1 MKLLLSLFKS
11 YKIAGQ
17 FQRARRLFLARR
29 WEEALAHFEKAAL
42 RDRHYTF
49 ESGLLRQSIWTYI
62 GRAQYNLRRLAD
74 ARYSLELALDSCQDD
89 YLARLYWGLTLAR
102 SGDEANGVRAIEAAM
117 KGLYEW
123 LEYIN
128 SSRPLDAFWDPQREI
143 RSAIENDLTMISNNK
158 VNYEQLIVDAEW
170 LGQKM
175 EAEIDC
181 VRREESRPTE

>member
-1 MKLLLSLFKS
+1 MT
-11 YKIAGQ
+11 Q
-17 FQRARRLFLARR
+17 
-29 WEEALAHFEKAAL
+29 
-42 RDRHYTF
+42 
-49 ESGLLRQSIWTYI
+49 
-62 GRAQYNLRRLAD
+62 
-74 ARYSLELALDSCQDD
+74 
-89 YLARLYWGLTLAR
+89 AR

-143 RSAIENDLTMISNNK
+143 RSAIENDLTMISNKK

>member
-17 FQRARRLFLARR
+17 FQRARRLFLAKR
-29 WEEALAHFEKAAL
+29 WEEALAHFEKAAHS
-42 RDRHYTF
+42 DGHYIFT
-49 ESGLLRQSIWTYI
+49 SGLFRQSIWTYI
-62 GRAQYNLRRLAD
+62 GRAQYNLRRLTD
-74 ARYSLELALDSCQDD
+74 ARYSLELALDSCKDD
-89 YLARLYWGLTLAR
+89 HLARLYWGLTMGR

-143 RSAIENDLTMISNNK
+143 RSAIENDLTMIANKK
-158 VNYEQLIVDAEW
+158 VNYEQIIVDAER
-170 LGQKM
+170 LGQKI
-175 EAEIDC
+175 EDEIDC
-181 VRREESRPTE
+181 VRRQESRPNE